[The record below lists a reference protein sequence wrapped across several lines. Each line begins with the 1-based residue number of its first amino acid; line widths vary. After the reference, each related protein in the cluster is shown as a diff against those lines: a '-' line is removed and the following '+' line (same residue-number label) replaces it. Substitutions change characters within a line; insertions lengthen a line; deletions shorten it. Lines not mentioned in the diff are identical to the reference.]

1 MTSNKR
7 TRLRDSFA
15 ASQQSVLE
23 SIAFG
28 LPLQEI
34 LEKIVALI
42 EAQLAE
48 MLCSIVLV
56 TPDRRLTHAAGQR
69 LPAEFIGGIEGVAI
83 GPEVG
88 SCGTA
93 AFTRLPVVVDDI
105 ATHPAWREYRDL
117 ALSHGLRACWSTPIL
132 APDGNVLAT
141 FAMYYCEPRRP
152 SIEEERWV
160 QVATHLV
167 TVAILSDHARV
178 NDLERR
184 RMEEA
189 IRLGEHLR
197 SVILDTVADAI
208 FYVRVEGPGRYRI
221 AAVNTAFSKLFGI
234 SDKDIVG
241 RPLEDVV
248 PPHMLERTLA
258 RYDCAART
266 GARQVWEE
274 IMSSRAGEKFGEITL
289 IPLFDAEGR
298 CANYVGTVHDMTARI
313 QSERERAQLQSRLH
327 QAQRIQALGTL
338 AGGIAHDFNNILA
351 AIGGNTDLLLEEI
364 GTDSPMRKPLLE
376 IQKAS
381 RRANDLVRQILTFSR
396 SSAPTYEIVDPRPV
410 AAEALELLRAT
421 LPSDLELRES
431 FAEDT
436 PSIKADS
443 TQFHPGVVNLVANA
457 AHASGREKG
466 AVEVLLDAA
475 TDAEIP
481 RDTPAPIARGRY
493 LRLRVRDQGCGM
505 DAATLKRVFE
515 PFFTTRPPGQGT
527 GLGLSVVHGIV
538 ESHKGVI
545 HIDSALGRGTVVSV
559 FLPASEDA
567 ATAPSATSHATGRGD
582 RIMYVDDEEALVLLM
597 DRALT
602 KRGYQVS
609 GFSTPAEALKAFS
622 ERPDDF
628 DVVIT
633 DLSMPGMPGPQLA
646 SRLREV
652 RKDVPIILTS
662 GYIRPEDRDMATQL
676 NINQVVYKSN
686 TVDQLA
692 EALGKEIEA
701 IRAKR

>member
-141 FAMYYCEPRRP
+141 FAMYYREPRRP

-197 SVILDTVADAI
+197 SVILDSVADAI

-241 RPLEDVV
+241 RPLEDIV
-248 PPHMLERTLA
+248 PPDMLERTLA

-298 CANYVGTVHDMTARI
+298 CTNYVGTVHDMTARI

-396 SSAPTYEIVDPRPV
+396 SSAPTCEIVDPRPV

-443 TQFHPGVVNLVANA
+443 TQFHQVVVNLVANA

-527 GLGLSVVHGIV
+527 GLGLSVVHGVV

-559 FLPASEDA
+559 FLPASDDA
-567 ATAPSATSHATGRGD
+567 ATAPSATSHATGRGE

-622 ERPDDF
+622 ERSDDF

>member
-42 EAQLAE
+42 EAQSAE

-56 TPDRRLTHAAGQR
+56 TPDRRITHAAGQR
-69 LPAEFIGGIEGVAI
+69 LPAEFIRGIEGLAI

-105 ATHPAWREYRDL
+105 STHPAWREYRDL

-141 FAMYYCEPRRP
+141 FAMYYREPRRP

-241 RPLEDVV
+241 RPLEDIV
-248 PPHMLERTLA
+248 PPDMLERTLA

-298 CANYVGTVHDMTARI
+298 CTNYVGTVHDMTARI

-443 TQFHPGVVNLVANA
+443 TQFHQVVVNLVANA

-567 ATAPSATSHATGRGD
+567 ATAPSATSHATGRGE

>member
-56 TPDRRLTHAAGQR
+56 TSDRRLTHAAGKR

-141 FAMYYCEPRRP
+141 FAMYYREPRRP

-298 CANYVGTVHDMTARI
+298 CTNYVGTVHDMTARI

-443 TQFHPGVVNLVANA
+443 TQFHQVVVNLVANA

-567 ATAPSATSHATGRGD
+567 ATAPSATSHATGRGE

-602 KRGYQVS
+602 KRGYQVG

>member
-141 FAMYYCEPRRP
+141 FAMYYREPRRP

-298 CANYVGTVHDMTARI
+298 CTNYVGTVHDMTARI

-443 TQFHPGVVNLVANA
+443 TQFHQVVVNLVANA

-567 ATAPSATSHATGRGD
+567 ATAPSATSHATGRGE

-602 KRGYQVS
+602 KRGYQVG

>member
-42 EAQLAE
+42 EAQSAE

-69 LPAEFIGGIEGVAI
+69 LPAEFIRGIEGLAI

-105 ATHPAWREYRDL
+105 STHPAWREYRDL
-117 ALSHGLRACWSTPIL
+117 ALSNGLRACWSTPIL

-141 FAMYYCEPRRP
+141 FAMYYREPRRP

-208 FYVRVEGPGRYRI
+208 FYVHVEGPGHYRM

-241 RPLEDVV
+241 RPLEDIV
-248 PPHMLERTLA
+248 PPDMLERTLA

-298 CANYVGTVHDMTARI
+298 CTNYVGTVHDMTARI

-351 AIGGNTDLLLEEI
+351 AIGGNTDLLLEDI
-364 GTDSPMRKPLLE
+364 GADSPMRKPLLE

-443 TQFHPGVVNLVANA
+443 TQFHQVVVNLVANA
-457 AHASGREKG
+457 AHASGRERG

-567 ATAPSATSHATGRGD
+567 AKAPSAASHATGRGE

-622 ERPDDF
+622 DRPDDF
-628 DVVIT
+628 EVVIT

>member
-117 ALSHGLRACWSTPIL
+117 ALSNGLRACWSTPIL

-141 FAMYYCEPRRP
+141 FAMYYREPRRP

-241 RPLEDVV
+241 RPLEDIV
-248 PPHMLERTLA
+248 PPDMLERTLA

-298 CANYVGTVHDMTARI
+298 CTNYVGTVHDMTARI

-443 TQFHPGVVNLVANA
+443 TQFHQVVVNLVANA

-567 ATAPSATSHATGRGD
+567 ATAPSATSHATGRGE

-602 KRGYQVS
+602 KRGYQVG

>member
-141 FAMYYCEPRRP
+141 FAMYYREPRRP

-241 RPLEDVV
+241 RPLEDIV
-248 PPHMLERTLA
+248 PPDMLERTLA

-298 CANYVGTVHDMTARI
+298 CTNYVGTVHDMTARI

-443 TQFHPGVVNLVANA
+443 TQFHQVVVNLVANA

-567 ATAPSATSHATGRGD
+567 ATAPSATSHATGRGE

-602 KRGYQVS
+602 KRGYQVG

>member
-141 FAMYYCEPRRP
+141 FAMYYREPRRP

-298 CANYVGTVHDMTARI
+298 CTNYVGTVHDMTARI

-443 TQFHPGVVNLVANA
+443 TQFHQVVVNLVANA

-567 ATAPSATSHATGRGD
+567 ATAPSATSHATGRGE

-602 KRGYQVS
+602 KRGYQVG

-622 ERPDDF
+622 DRPDDF

>member
-141 FAMYYCEPRRP
+141 FAMYYREPRRP

-298 CANYVGTVHDMTARI
+298 CTNYVGTVHDMTARI

-443 TQFHPGVVNLVANA
+443 TQFHQVVVNLVANA

-567 ATAPSATSHATGRGD
+567 ATAPSATSHATGRGE

>member
-141 FAMYYCEPRRP
+141 FAMYYREPRRP

-298 CANYVGTVHDMTARI
+298 CTNYVGTVHDMTARI

-351 AIGGNTDLLLEEI
+351 AIGGNTDLLLEDI
-364 GTDSPMRKPLLE
+364 GADSPMRKPLLE

-443 TQFHPGVVNLVANA
+443 TQFHQVVVNLVANA
-457 AHASGREKG
+457 AHASGRERG

-567 ATAPSATSHATGRGD
+567 ATAPSATSHATGRGE

-622 ERPDDF
+622 DRPDDF